1 MPVYDNNLQ
10 NADLRTAYDNL
21 VDAEEYEDD
30 HPLNVEDIG
39 AIPIA
44 ALAIFIRMLLPEGL
58 PTKASYW
65 KTSMRRF
72 ACLAY
77 SLQIEPIRK
86 YSLTQL
92 SEALGC
98 SRALLSLLCVELR
111 DFGKLDHRAG
121 KSDPSRE
128 VYSARAKGLWSQRH
142 RLAKAAKDREIKD

>member
-10 NADLRTAYDNL
+10 NADFRTPFENL
-21 VDAEEYEDD
+21 ADAEEYSDEQ
-30 HPLNVEDIG
+30 PLKVEDIG

-44 ALAIFIRMLLPEGL
+44 ALAIFIRLLLPEGK

-65 KTSMRRF
+65 RTSVRR
-72 ACLAY
+72 LAALAHA
-77 SLQIEPIRK
+77 LQIEPIRQH
-86 YSLTQL
+86 SLTQL
-92 SEALGC
+92 GEALGC

-142 RLAKAAKDREIKD
+142 RLAAAAKDREIKD